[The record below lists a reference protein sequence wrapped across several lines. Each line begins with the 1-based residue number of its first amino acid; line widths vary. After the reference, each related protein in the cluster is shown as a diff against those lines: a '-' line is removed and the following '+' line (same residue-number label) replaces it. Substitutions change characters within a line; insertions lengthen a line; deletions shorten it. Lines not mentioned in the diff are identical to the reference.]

1 MIVVTIITANF
12 RGIPYG
18 RDMLFAYQDAITPDK
33 QQLLIEYDHIF
44 KFFPYAIL
52 ITDISNNI
60 VYANATWEQQTGY
73 KLREVKGHNPC
84 FLNRGDT
91 PKQIYR
97 ALWKTLQKNRSFCT
111 ETFVNTHKS
120 GYKFN
125 IHTTIFPVQKHNHL
139 LFYVQ
144 ISEDITNRKRLE
156 DLKSEFV
163 STVTHE
169 LKTPI
174 TSISLL
180 IQRLVKN
187 MRNQKFSA
195 AQIHEGE
202 IIQRELH
209 RLTTI
214 VNDLSDVSRIDT
226 GKLRMSMTLVN
237 LQDIINDTVI
247 QMNVLD
253 KNHHIITPLLTP
265 LQVIADAG
273 RIKQVVINLLRNA
286 QKYSFPHTDIV
297 LSVSENERTV
307 KITVENE
314 GPGIPK
320 ENIPFVFDRF
330 YQLHTY
336 KNAGV
341 GLGLYIAK
349 VIIKAHQGTIHVRST
364 EGKKTTFWFTLKK
377 G

>member
-1 MIVVTIITANF
+1 MRV
-12 RGIPYG
+12 
-18 RDMLFAYQDAITPDK
+18 AYRNVITPDR
-33 QQLLIEYDHIF
+33 QRLLIEYEHIF

-52 ITDISNNI
+52 ITDVANNI
-60 VYANATWEQQTGY
+60 VYANASWEQQTGF
-73 KLREVKGHNPC
+73 KLREVKGQNPS
-84 FLNRGDT
+84 FLNKGET
-91 PKQIYR
+91 PKQIYN
-97 ALWKTLQKNRSFCT
+97 ALWKTLQHNRSFCS
-111 ETFVNTHKS
+111 ETFINTHKS

-125 IHTTIFPVQKHNHL
+125 IHTTIFPVQKNNHL

-144 ISEDITNRKRLE
+144 ISEDITHRKRLE

-180 IQRLVKN
+180 IQRQLKN
-187 MRNQKFSA
+187 MQSRKFSDE
-195 AQIHEGE
+195 QIHEGE
-202 IIQRELH
+202 IIQRELQ
-209 RLTTI
+209 RLTMI

-226 GKLRMSMTLVN
+226 GKLRMSMTFVN
-237 LQDIINDTVI
+237 LEDIINDTVI

-253 KNHHIITPLLTP
+253 KSHRIITPPLTP
-265 LQVIADAG
+265 ILVVADAG

-286 QKYSFPHTDIV
+286 QKYSFANTDII
-297 LSVSENERTV
+297 LLVSENEKTV
-307 KITVENE
+307 KITVENV

-320 ENIPFVFDRF
+320 DKIPFVFDRF
-330 YQLHTY
+330 YQLQTY

-349 VIIKAHQGTIHVRST
+349 VIIKAHGGTIHVRST
-364 EGKKTTFWFTLKK
+364 QGKKTTFWFTLKK